1 MFYLNILCNKT
12 VITLSIE
19 SYFIVTPVL
28 TFFRSSLTETL
39 NKFNSRPRFLYIKS
53 IKQPFG
59 TMTQLV
65 ASFLS
70 SMGHYL
76 RNLPNFSSLKTTV
89 SPTQRRSLSRFKIK
103 MIPLWFGRKSRRC
116 YDFARIMSPY
126 VNHRRNARVDVSRA
140 IHTRW
145 KKGKGIVHTADE
157 KRRSDSEGAAFV
169 ATHGRAIGRWRR
181 RNATK
186 AGPAVLAV
194 YIRGIQATRQPTRK
208 ALSVGTT

>member
-28 TFFRSSLTETL
+28 TFLRSSLTETL

-76 RNLPNFSSLKTTV
+76 GNLPNFSSLKTTV
-89 SPTQRRSLSRFKIK
+89 SPTQRRSLS
-103 MIPLWFGRKSRRC
+103 LTSR
-116 YDFARIMSPY
+116 S
-126 VNHRRNARVDVSRA
+126 
-140 IHTRW
+140 
-145 KKGKGIVHTADE
+145 K
-157 KRRSDSEGAAFV
+157 
-169 ATHGRAIGRWRR
+169 
-181 RNATK
+181 
-186 AGPAVLAV
+186 
-194 YIRGIQATRQPTRK
+194 
-208 ALSVGTT
+208 